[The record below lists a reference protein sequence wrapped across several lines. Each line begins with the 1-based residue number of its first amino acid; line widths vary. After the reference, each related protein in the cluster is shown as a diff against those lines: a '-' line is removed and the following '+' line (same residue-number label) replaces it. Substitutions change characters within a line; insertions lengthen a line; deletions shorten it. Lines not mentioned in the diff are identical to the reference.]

1 MNKEM
6 VGQLT
11 RVELNLHQMGL
22 TSQVSAPENLG
33 SARLVL
39 LLPAEPAEESVLQLV
54 VLPLRQVYT
63 EQAGQPSTWTMACL

>member
-1 MNKEM
+1 M

-11 RVELNLHQMGL
+11 RVELGL

-63 EQAGQPSTWTMACL
+63 EQAGQPTTWTMTCLAHR